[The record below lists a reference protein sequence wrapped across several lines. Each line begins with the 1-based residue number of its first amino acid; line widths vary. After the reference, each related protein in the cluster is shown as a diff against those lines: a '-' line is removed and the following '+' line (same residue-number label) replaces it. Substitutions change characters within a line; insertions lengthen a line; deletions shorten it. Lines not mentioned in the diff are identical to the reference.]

1 MDGLTEIIRI
11 IEVRKCGECPHC
23 YFTGVRHKCRK
34 LDIYVIP
41 DIVSPRCDLREME
54 VIKQSVIDNW
64 EKVCKMYPGT
74 GYDPDMIG
82 PKPSNSME

>member
-1 MDGLTEIIRI
+1 MITEKIRV
-11 IEVRKCGECPHC
+11 IEVRKCGECPNC

-54 VIKQSVIDNW
+54 VIKQSVIDSQ
-64 EKVCKMYPGT
+64 EAVGRKYPAGT
-74 GYDPDMIG
+74 IY
-82 PKPSNSME
+82 E